1 LSEILL
7 ALLGFA
13 IVILGIFPM
22 VYVVGWGVMFC
33 IWLGDLIKKGK
44 DEEE

>member
-33 IWLGDLIKKGK
+33 IWLGDLIKRK
-44 DEEE
+44 DKEE